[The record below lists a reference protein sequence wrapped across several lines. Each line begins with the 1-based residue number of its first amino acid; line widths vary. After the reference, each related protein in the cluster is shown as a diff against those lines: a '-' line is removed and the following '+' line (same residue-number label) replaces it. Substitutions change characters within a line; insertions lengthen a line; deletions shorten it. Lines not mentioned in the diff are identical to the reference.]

1 MTKNSSTDTHP
12 LGDND
17 ESHISELAALVKPQS
32 PLNIIN
38 ILHDEPDL
46 VIAKVLEQ
54 LPQPMVLRVLHHLP
68 GKRSQAIVDSLDFEA
83 GRQWSVTLQY
93 PEDSIGRLMCK
104 PHAVFSPET
113 TVRDTITEIRE
124 LVDRMMITYGYVV
137 DPDNRLIGLLVMRDL
152 MLANPDQPLSE
163 VMQTHLF
170 SLHPEAPVAD
180 AMAAMVRRHY
190 PVYPVCDD
198 ENRLIGT
205 LNGDVLFGE
214 YTFHLSAQSGQMV
227 GVEKEEHLKTSWVRS
242 LRMRHPW
249 LQLNLLTAFMAAY
262 VVGIFEDTIAQV
274 VLLAV
279 FLPVLAGQSGNTG
292 CQSLAV
298 TLRGMTL
305 GESDHFSMLKILQ
318 KEALLGLFNGI
329 LVGITAGAGMFAY
342 ATMSNNPDAPLLAFV
357 VFLAMVGSCTI
368 SSISGVLVPFT
379 LQRFGAD
386 PATASS
392 IFLTTSTDVASMGM
406 FLWLATVLIL

>member
-12 LGDND
+12 LRDND

-104 PHAVFSPET
+104 PHAVFSPEI
-113 TVRDTITEIRE
+113 TVKEAITEIRD
-124 LVDRMMITYGYVV
+124 LVSRMMITYGYVV
-137 DPDNRLIGLLVMRDL
+137 DADNQLIGLLVMRDL
-152 MLANPDQPLSE
+152 MLASPDQPLSE

-249 LQLNLLTAFMAAY
+249 LQLNLLTAFIAAY

-305 GESDHFSMLKILQ
+305 GESDHYSMRNILQ

-329 LVGITAGAGMFAY
+329 LVGITAGAGMLAY
-342 ATMSNNPDAPLLAFV
+342 AMMSNNPDAQLLAFV

-379 LQRFGAD
+379 LKRFGAD

>member
-1 MTKNSSTDTHP
+1 MENNSSTDTRPPH
-12 LGDND
+12 DND
-17 ESHISELAALVKPQS
+17 EAHISELVALVKPKS

-46 VIAKVLEQ
+46 VIAKVLDR
-54 LPQPMVLRVLHHLP
+54 LPQPTVLRVLHHLP
-68 GKRSQAIVDSLDFEA
+68 GKRSQAIVNSFDFEA
-83 GRQWSVTLQY
+83 GRQWSFTLAY

-113 TVRDTITEIRE
+113 TVRDTITKIRA

-152 MLANPDQPLSE
+152 MLASPDQPLSE

-170 SLHPEAPVAD
+170 SLHPDTPVTD
-180 AMAAMVRRHY
+180 AMQAMVRRHY

-249 LQLNLLTAFMAAY
+249 LQLNLLTAFIAAY

-305 GESDHFSMLKILQ
+305 GESDHYSMRKILQ
-318 KEALLGLFNGI
+318 KEALLGFLNGI

-342 ATMSNNPDAPLLAFV
+342 ATMSNNPEALLLAFV
-357 VFLAMVGSCTI
+357 VFIAMAGSCTI

>member
-1 MTKNSSTDTHP
+1 MTKNSSTDTRP
-12 LGDND
+12 LHDND
-17 ESHISELAALVKPQS
+17 ESHISELVALVKPQR

-38 ILHDEPDL
+38 ILHDETDL

-68 GKRSQAIVDSLDFEA
+68 GKRSQAIVDSFDFEA
-83 GRQWSVTLQY
+83 GQQWSVTLQY

-104 PHAVFSPET
+104 PHAVFSPEI
-113 TVRDTITEIRE
+113 TVKEAITEIRD
-124 LVDRMMITYGYVV
+124 LVSRMMITYGYVV
-137 DPDNRLIGLLVMRDL
+137 DADNQLIGLLVMRDL
-152 MLANPDQPLSE
+152 MLASPHQPLSE

-305 GESDHFSMLKILQ
+305 GESDHYSMRNILQ

-329 LVGITAGAGMFAY
+329 LVGITAGAGMLAY
-342 ATMSNNPDAPLLAFV
+342 AMMSNNPDAQLLAFV

-379 LQRFGAD
+379 LKRLGAD